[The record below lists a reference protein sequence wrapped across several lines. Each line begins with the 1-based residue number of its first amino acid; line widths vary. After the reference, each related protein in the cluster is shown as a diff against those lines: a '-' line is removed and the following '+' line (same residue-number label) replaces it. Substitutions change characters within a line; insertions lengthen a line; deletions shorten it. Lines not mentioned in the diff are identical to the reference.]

1 VKVNKVKLPQ
11 NSYEILIGRDILVDV
26 GNKLKKMGFKGPA
39 ILVTNPVVRGYYGDL
54 LQDSLVSA
62 GFKPVFLEVPD
73 GEAYK
78 SLERAGKLY
87 TALSELQVERMTPML
102 SLGGGVI
109 GDLAGFVAAT
119 YMRGVPLIHLPTTLL
134 AQVDSSIGG
143 KVAVNHGALKNNIGT
158 FYQPRLVVSDIL
170 ALKTLS
176 REDLKNGLAEV
187 IKYGIVRDS
196 TLFELMEANVDDI
209 GLLNLDLFEEIVFRC
224 GSIKARI
231 VEQDEKDLGL
241 RNILNFGHTV
251 GHGIETASG
260 YKIAHG
266 KAVAIGMVAAGMI
279 SQRMGFLPESELTRI
294 KTMIERAGLS
304 VRIPGQNVLS
314 FLHAMQHDKKK
325 AGGNLRFV
333 LPRKIGEVFIHESVS
348 PPLFESVLED
358 LS

>member
-1 VKVNKVKLPQ
+1 VKVIKVKLPQ

-73 GEAYK
+73 GEAHK

-158 FYQPRLVVSDIL
+158 FYQPRLVISDIL

-176 REDLKNGLAEV
+176 KEELKNGLAEV
-187 IKYGIVRDS
+187 IKYGIVRAS
-196 TLFELMEANVDDI
+196 ALFELIEANSDDI

-241 RNILNFGHTV
+241 RNILNYGHTV

-279 SQRMGFLPESELTRI
+279 SQRMGFLPESEMTRI
-294 KTMIERAGLS
+294 KTTIERAGLP
-304 VRIPGQNVLS
+304 VRIPGLNVLS
-314 FLHAMQHDKKK
+314 ILHAMQHDKKK

-348 PPLFESVLED
+348 TPLFESVLED